1 MKQGTLTVRSAAF
14 ITLALPAVA
23 LAQPDSIGEGP
34 LIPWAVWGSIGMVV
48 LIVLF
53 TLTVLRGRR

>member
-1 MKQGTLTVRSAAF
+1 MRSAAL
-14 ITLALPAVA
+14 ITLAVPAVA
-23 LAQPDSIGEGP
+23 LAQPDAFGEGP

-53 TLTVLRGRR
+53 TVTLLRGRR